1 MIKIKKDNKSLIIT
15 IMVKQIDISN
25 MMKLKEKIIEKLDF
39 TFSDIILDLKKVEY
53 IDSSGIGL
61 IVDLYNKIRNK
72 DRNLILKNVSADIKE
87 ILGMVNLTRFLK
99 IE

>member
-72 DRNLILKNVSADIKE
+72 DKNLILKNVSADIKE

>member
-39 TFSDIILDLKKVEY
+39 TFSDIIFDLKKVEY

-72 DRNLILKNVSADIKE
+72 DKNLILKNVSADIKE